1 MMNSEF
7 HNGLRNPGLYSLIS
21 HKSAAADEKRTLVGN
36 DTTRGL
42 TIDSPAKSKTGKTEF
57 TVAGILRDAE
67 LSMAIDRKY
76 IKTNKNESF
85 RNE

>member
-1 MMNSEF
+1 M
-7 HNGLRNPGLYSLIS
+7 RNPGLYSLIS

-42 TIDSPAKSKTGKTEF
+42 TIYSPAKSETGKTEF

-67 LSMAIDRKY
+67 LKIILTTAKEKG
-76 IKTNKNESF
+76 IKK
-85 RNE
+85 

>member
-1 MMNSEF
+1 
-7 HNGLRNPGLYSLIS
+7 
-21 HKSAAADEKRTLVGN
+21 LVGN